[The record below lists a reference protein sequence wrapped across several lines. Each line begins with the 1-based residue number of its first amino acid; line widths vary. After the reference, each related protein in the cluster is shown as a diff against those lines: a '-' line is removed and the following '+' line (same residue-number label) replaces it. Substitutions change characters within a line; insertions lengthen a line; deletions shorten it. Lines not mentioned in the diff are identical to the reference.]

1 MSRKLSTTEEFE
13 PIQSASLRRRVHEVL
28 EVGQSGDWTSQAVD
42 IFLMLLITGNVAALV
57 ISTDE
62 NIHSAAPE
70 FFLWFEVASLGVF
83 VIEYGLR
90 VWSCVTDERY
100 SHPVRGRLRFV
111 MHPLMLADAI
121 ALLSFL
127 FLFPVTPAG
136 GVNLVVFRAL
146 RLVGRLARLGRY
158 SPGLRDLGLAIA
170 MRRNEMLAVV
180 SVVGALLVL
189 ASSLMFYLEHQAQ
202 PESFSS
208 IPASMW
214 WSIITVTT
222 VGYGDVAP
230 MTPMGRLLAG
240 VIALLGI
247 GIFALPAG
255 ILGSGFMEQVNQR
268 RSRPV
273 VRVCPH
279 CGLDIDQ
286 SPERGQDGVAG

>member
-1 MSRKLSTTEEFE
+1 MRSTPEEIE
-13 PIQSASLRRRVHEVL
+13 PIQWTDVRRRVHEIL
-28 EVGQSGDWTSQAVD
+28 EVGESGDRASQAVD
-42 IFLMLLITGNVAALV
+42 IFLMLLITGNVAAIV

-62 NIHSAAPE
+62 KIHSAAPG
-70 FFLWFEVASLGVF
+70 FFLWFEAASFGIF
-83 VIEYGLR
+83 VVEYVLR
-90 VWSCVTDERY
+90 VWSCVSDDRY
-100 SHPVRGRLRFV
+100 SHPVKGRLRFAA
-111 MHPLMLADAI
+111 HPLMLADAA

-127 FLFPVTPAG
+127 FIVIAPSDG
-136 GVNLVVFRAL
+136 GLNLVVFRAL

-180 SVVGALLVL
+180 SVVAALLVL
-189 ASSLMFYLEHQAQ
+189 ASSLMFYIEHDAQ
-202 PESFSS
+202 PDKFSS
-208 IPASMW
+208 IPEAMW

-230 MTPMGRLLAG
+230 ETPLGRLLAG

-273 VRVCPH
+273 IRNCPH

-286 SPERGQDGVAG
+286 SPERQ